1 MSEAR
6 HAADD
11 AAVGRYE
18 QAIAAAAAD
27 EEKVLRIVALA
38 LAALTG
44 AARGDAG
51 DIVLARSSDFLKFLK
66 GESQ

>member
-1 MSEAR
+1 MRPTTLRLAGTSSDR
-6 HAADD
+6 
-11 AAVGRYE
+11 AAV
-18 QAIAAAAAD
+18 AD